1 MILDLARTFIEF
13 PVNIIVGRFNNDLQV
28 QILKNK
34 NYTTR
39 EVIFLISIIVSD
51 TGILILIGSL
61 SIFKYKFEFLPK
73 YQKVILIFPLSVNC

>member
-1 MILDLARTFIEF
+1 M
-13 PVNIIVGRFNNDLQV
+13 
-28 QILKNK
+28 
-34 NYTTR
+34 TR

-73 YQKVILIFPLSVNC
+73 IPKGYINIPA

>member
-1 MILDLARTFIEF
+1 MILLELFIEF
-13 PVNIIVGRFNNDLQV
+13 PVNIIVGRFNNGLQV

-73 YQKVILIFPLSVNC
+73 IPKSYINIPA